1 MKKEVILIFDIGKT
15 NKKVL
20 LFDRNLRMVLD
31 EEEQFSEVTDDEGFP
46 CDDADHLER
55 WINATIVK
63 LLHHEEYLVKGINFS
78 TYGATLVYLDAQG
91 RRLTPLY
98 NYLKP
103 FPGNVLEGFYESHGG
118 EEEFSRRTASPS
130 LGMLNAGL
138 QLLWLKQTR
147 PELFS
152 KVKHILHFP
161 QYLAFLIHG
170 KIVSELTSIGCH
182 TAMWDFDSMEY
193 HPWLEEEGIQLP
205 EPRPV
210 SDFFSVELEGRK
222 LLAGIGIHDS
232 SASLAPYIRAAR
244 QPFILVSTG
253 TWCIHMNPFNNEPLT
268 AGELREDCLCFL
280 GVHGKPVK
288 SSRFFLGHIHDRHVS
303 SLQEHFRKGA
313 SAYKSIDP
321 GTRMIKDYWE
331 SGDGRELFF
340 NNPRQ
345 EEWLEMRVDAGRFG
359 SFEEAYTRLMVDL
372 SRKVVR
378 SIVLITA
385 EKDTTRH
392 LYITGGFARNIIF
405 STILTRAFP
414 DKQLFASRV
423 DNASSLGAALV
434 IAENIW
440 RGSAAHLDL
449 GLTSPVPHHPL
460 Q

>member
-20 LFDRNLRMVLD
+20 LFDRNLKMV
-31 EEEQFSEVTDDEGFP
+31 EEEEERFTGVTDDEGFP
-46 CDDADHLER
+46 CDDADHLEQ
-55 WINATIVK
+55 WINSTIVK
-63 LLHHEEYLVKGINFS
+63 FLHHEAYLVKGLNFS

-103 FPGNVLEGFYESHGG
+103 LPGKVLEGFYEAQGG
-118 EEEFSRRTASPS
+118 QEEFSRRTASPS

-138 QLLWLKQTR
+138 QMLWLKQTR
-147 PELFS
+147 PELYS

-161 QYLAFLIHG
+161 QYLAYLIHG
-170 KIVSELTSIGCH
+170 KIVSEPTSIGCH

-193 HPWLEEEGIQLP
+193 HPWLAEAGIQLP
-205 EPRPV
+205 EPCPV
-210 SDFFSVELEGRK
+210 SDTFSVKLEGREIIC
-222 LLAGIGIHDS
+222 GIGIHDS
-232 SASLAPYIRAAR
+232 SASLAPFIMAAG

-288 SSRFFLGHIHDRHVS
+288 SSRFFLGPVHDHQVA
-303 SLQEHFRKGA
+303 SLQEYFNKGD
-313 SAYKSIDP
+313 SSYKCVDP
-321 GTRMIKDYWE
+321 GAGMIKDYWE
-331 SGDGRELFF
+331 SGEGRELFF

-345 EEWLEMRVDAGRFG
+345 EEWLEMKVDASRFG

-372 SRKVVR
+372 TRRVVH
-378 SIVLITA
+378 SIQLILA
-385 EKDTTRH
+385 EKDTTKH
-392 LYITGGFARNIIF
+392 LYVAGGFARNTIF
-405 STILTRAFP
+405 NTLLTLAFP
-414 DKQLFASRV
+414 DKKLFASGV

-434 IAENIW
+434 ISGKIW
-440 RGSAAHLDL
+440 SGSTAHLDL
-449 GLTSPVPHHPL
+449 GLTTPVPHHPPR
-460 Q
+460 